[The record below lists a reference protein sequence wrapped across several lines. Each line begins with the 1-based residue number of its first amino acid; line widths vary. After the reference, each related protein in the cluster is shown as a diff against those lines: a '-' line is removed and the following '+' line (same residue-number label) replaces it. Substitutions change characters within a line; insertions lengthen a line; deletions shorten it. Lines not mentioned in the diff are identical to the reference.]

1 MKVQCLGLF
10 LILICVNSAFSTVNL
25 RNKNKQGNNLKP
37 AGTSHV
43 GTIQDAGFNHILY
56 NPPIFNS
63 KKDFHIKFQT
73 PEEAA
78 KIEAMS
84 NDEFKGPK
92 TVSASVLDSTK
103 RNKVIQIG
111 IPAGE
116 RSVETYTYH
125 LNDNEN
131 FLNQRKEKEGDIKKL
146 QATIDTAKQ
155 IGERA
160 NALKSK

>member
-10 LILICVNSAFSTVNL
+10 LILICVNNAFSTDKNL
-25 RNKNKQGNNLKP
+25 RNKNKQESLKP
-37 AGTSHV
+37 AGTSHI
-43 GTIQDAGFNHILY
+43 GTLQDAGFEHILY

-92 TVSASVLDSTK
+92 TVSASILDPTK

-125 LNDNEN
+125 LQDNES
-131 FLNQRKEKEGDIKKL
+131 FLSKRKENDDIKL
-146 QATIDTAKQ
+146 QGTIKDAKN

-160 NALKSK
+160 TALKK

>member
-10 LILICVNSAFSTVNL
+10 LILICVNNAFSTDKNL
-25 RNKNKQGNNLKP
+25 RKQESLKP
-37 AGTSHV
+37 AGTSHI
-43 GTIQDAGFNHILY
+43 GTLQDAGFEHILY

-92 TVSASVLDSTK
+92 TVSASILDPTK

-125 LNDNEN
+125 LQDNES
-131 FLNQRKEKEGDIKKL
+131 FLSKRKDNDDIKL
-146 QATIDTAKQ
+146 QGTIVDAKK

-160 NALKSK
+160 TALKK